1 MSFVSDILDDV
12 VGLDPS
18 GGGLWDVGRQVVNTV
33 DPIAWAYN
41 GITGGNYADDFLGM
55 DPNGGGAV
63 QVGNAVAPLVA
74 AYFTGAYGGEL
85 FGAASTASS
94 ESAIAAELAA
104 QGVDAAAMEA
114 ALLDAG
120 IGTTAEAS
128 ALGSALDSS
137 AWASYLTPADYSL
150 TGGTTIGSGL
160 GMTGSLAG
168 DGVGFAGAGGTG
180 LTGGLA
186 SEGVGFI
193 GSGGLAGMGGGTGLT
208 VGGVGGTGAGLGS
221 SLFNTNTLS
230 NLAKAYKTFANSKGS
245 NGQAQ
250 TPNSI
255 TGFMNSLQTMALMAE
270 AMKGKNGIDPTTLQT
285 HDRVAPIG
293 PDFAKA
299 TQNRMTRKMA
309 HGGQVK
315 GALESVSS
323 SKHKPRH
330 TAGGQDDVVPI
341 HAAPGEYMMDAD
353 VVAALGDGNTEAGAR
368 KLDQMRYNIRSHKRS
383 APANEI
389 PPKALDPHHYLG
401 K

>member
-1 MSFVSDILDDV
+1 MSFVSDFLDDTI
-12 VGLDPS
+12 GLDPS
-18 GGGLWDVGRQVVNTV
+18 GGGLWDVGRKIDNVV

-41 GITGGNYADDFLGM
+41 GVTGGNYADDFLGM
-55 DPNGGGAV
+55 DPDGGGGVKA
-63 QVGNAVAPLVA
+63 GNIIAPLVA
-74 AYFTGAYGGEL
+74 AYFTGGLAGLGDA
-85 FGAASTASS
+85 G
-94 ESAIAAELAA
+94 AIAANAGTYAADTEGIMAALAA

-120 IGTTAEAS
+120 IGTAAEAA
-128 ALGSALDSS
+128 ALGGALDSS
-137 AWASYLTPADYSL
+137 AWASYLTPTSASAPL
-150 TGGTTIGSGL
+150 GSTSIWGPTTGLGDTLGSVNGVGELVNGIGSASPTILGNTASGVGGILGTAEGSASGL
-160 GMTGSLAG
+160 G
-168 DGVGFAGAGGTG
+168 
-180 LTGGLA
+180 
-186 SEGVGFI
+186 
-193 GSGGLAGMGGGTGLT
+193 
-208 VGGVGGTGAGLGS
+208 
-221 SLFNTNTLS
+221 SLFNANTLS
-230 NLAKAYKTFANSKGS
+230 NLGKAYKAFTNSKGA

-250 TPNSI
+250 SPNSV
-255 TGFMNSLQTMALMAE
+255 TGFMNSLQTMALMAQ

-285 HDRVAPIG
+285 HDKVAPIG

-323 SKHKPRH
+323 SKRKPRH